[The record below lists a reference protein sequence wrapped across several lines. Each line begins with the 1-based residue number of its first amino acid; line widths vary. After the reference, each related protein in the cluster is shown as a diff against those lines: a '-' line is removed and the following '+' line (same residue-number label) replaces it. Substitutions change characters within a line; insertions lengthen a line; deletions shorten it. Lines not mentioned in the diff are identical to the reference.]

1 MFLVG
6 GGILTHGVP
15 ALHHVIAGLLHGFD
29 GVTIKLGTLLLDAA
43 AGLVAGLLVL
53 LAVTI
58 FQRLRPGK

>member
-1 MFLVG
+1 
-6 GGILTHGVP
+6 
-15 ALHHVIAGLLHGFD
+15 
-29 GVTIKLGTLLLDAA
+29 VTIKLGTLLLDAA